1 MFHQLD
7 TVEMKKCLFC
17 KHPDSNTPMS
27 QLTQK
32 KAYDSYSLRRFL
44 IIADLK
50 L

>member
-7 TVEMKKCLFC
+7 TVEMKKYLFC
-17 KHPDSNTPMS
+17 KHPDSITPVS

-32 KAYDSYSLRRFL
+32 KAYDSYSLRQFL

>member
-7 TVEMKKCLFC
+7 TAEMKKRLFC
-17 KHPDSNTPMS
+17 KHPDSNSPMP

-32 KAYDSYSLRRFL
+32 KAYDSYCLRRFL